1 MAEKK
6 MTQRCKTDKV
16 LGNENWENY
25 MWPHQIDK
33 GSAPPALAQSGQSGP
48 VNSNNHTEGDTTL
61 KYAVNKSGN
70 GNTITHTQCTLF

>member
-16 LGNENWENY
+16 LGNGNWENY

-33 GSAPPALAQSGQSGP
+33 RSAPPALAQSGQSGP
-48 VNSNNHTEGDTTL
+48 VNSNNRTKGDTTV
-61 KYAVNKSGN
+61 KNAIFKSGN
-70 GNTITHTQCTLF
+70 GNSINNCNLF

>member
-1 MAEKK
+1 MSEKK
-6 MTQRCKTDKV
+6 MAQRCKADMV
-16 LGNENWENY
+16 EGPAWEDY

-70 GNTITHTQCTLF
+70 GNTITHTQWCTLF